1 VRTHAYICV
10 RRFGG
15 WQTVT
20 VKVTDDAEEAAK
32 EEARREKQRQQASI
46 GVLLYKT

>member
-1 VRTHAYICV
+1 MYTCV
-10 RRFGG
+10 LRFGG

>member
-1 VRTHAYICV
+1 MYTCV
-10 RRFGG
+10 LRFGG

-32 EEARREKQRQQASI
+32 EEARREKQRQQESI
-46 GVLLYKT
+46 GVLLYT